1 MPEIVLSLI
10 QANSKWLTMLSLILG
25 LAGTILL
32 GWGYLKWRKEI
43 RAKFSSEYGVV
54 TGMTFNIGK
63 EKAGFILIV
72 ISIIVQLIVQVGK

>member
-1 MPEIVLSLI
+1 MNIELSFL
-10 QANSKWLTMLSLILG
+10 SEYLKWLTMLSLILG

-32 GWGYLKWRKEI
+32 GWGYLKWGKEI

-72 ISIIVQLIVQVGK
+72 ISIIIQLIVQVAK